1 MAAAHR
7 LLLGLL
13 LQVVGTS
20 AASPSVAVTGAT
32 GKLGR
37 LAVQQLVSKNVR
49 VRVLLRHDPASA
61 SEASG
66 AAEATAPQVAAWLK
80 GMPGVTLV
88 KGDVNDRDSIMA
100 LLDGCSACLAMHGAR
115 RMRKL
120 SDLWQDP
127 SEEPTHS
134 KQINYVGVQNIIN
147 AARASG
153 TCKRIVRVTG
163 VWTSEL
169 RLALWPFPACAC
181 RRTLTT
187 DRRPS
192 LPDEGRHQSAN
203 PHERPHYPRAGK
215 GEDPWSV
222 FSILINGLGSMAK
235 AWNYEGEQL
244 LRACEDVDYTIVS
257 VPLRPCAQQCL
268 HVERATC

>member
-1 MAAAHR
+1 MTSAR
-7 LLLGLL
+7 CLLLAV
-13 LQVVGTS
+13 LQVVGTTS

-37 LAVQQLVSKNVR
+37 LAVRQLVSKQVP
-49 VRVLLRHDPASA
+49 VRVLLRHDPAPA

-66 AAEATAPQVAAWLK
+66 DAEATASQVAAWLK

-88 KGDVNDRDSIMA
+88 KGDVNDRDSITA

-120 SDLWQDP
+120 SDLWRDP

-134 KQINYVGVQNIIN
+134 KQINYVGVQNIID

-169 RLALWPFPACAC
+169 RRALHF
-181 RRTLTT
+181 
-187 DRRPS
+187 
-192 LPDEGRHQSAN
+192 RHGMPLN
-203 PHERPHYPRAGK
+203 VPPHPGDK
-215 GEDPWSV
+215 
-222 FSILINGLGSMAK
+222 LMAL
-235 AWNYEGEQL
+235 Q
-244 LRACEDVDYTIVS
+244 
-257 VPLRPCAQQCL
+257 
-268 HVERATC
+268 